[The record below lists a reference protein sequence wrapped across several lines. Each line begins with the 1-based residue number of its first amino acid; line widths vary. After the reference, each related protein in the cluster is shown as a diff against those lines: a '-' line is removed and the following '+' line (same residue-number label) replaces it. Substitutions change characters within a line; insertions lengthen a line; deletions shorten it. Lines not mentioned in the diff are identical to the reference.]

1 MLPNTKKQ
9 MESSS
14 AKAWPNNNRFNL
26 LFTTKVNYGLS
37 LYAKQHITLM
47 LLKHHTNEDDIYKDI
62 KERNKLKKES
72 PAQDEAAPF
81 TDEAIREN
89 NRQLLGHFLSK
100 GCSKLEKTIRRKINH
115 NDDADDIIQ
124 QTYMEA
130 WRCKDRFEGNSKPET
145 WMCGIACN
153 IIKKYIKERRK
164 HITENIDDINE
175 ILYNAD
181 PCLELYNPSDIV
193 EQTQEFEKI
202 RKQLEKMPNNLKEII
217 ETRLD
222 NDDNYYETAEK
233 LNIAVGTVRSR
244 LSRAREKLRE
254 LQRINPI

>member
-1 MLPNTKKQ
+1 MLLQDLTKNKNKTHSILWLGNYQ
-9 MESSS
+9 FNSICPS
-14 AKAWPNNNRFNL
+14 NNNCSIYRTISL
-26 LFTTKVNYGLS
+26 LYTPNVIIYRSHKNKTKTQDRGENAPQVPTDAHLEIENIQR
-37 LYAKQHITLM
+37 KNR
-47 LLKHHTNEDDIYKDI
+47 LLLDK
-62 KERNKLKKES
+62 
-72 PAQDEAAPF
+72 
-81 TDEAIREN
+81 
-89 NRQLLGHFLSK
+89 FLSC
-100 GCSKLEKTIRRKINH
+100 GCSKLENTIRRKINH
-115 NDDADDIIQ
+115 NDDAEDIIQ

-175 ILYNAD
+175 ILYNSD
-181 PCLELYNPSDIV
+181 PCLEFYNPSDIV

-202 RKQLEKMPNNLKEII
+202 RKQLEKMPKNMKEII

-222 NDDNYYETAEK
+222 SDDNYYETAEK

-244 LSRAREKLRE
+244 LSRAREKLRD
-254 LQRINPI
+254 LQRINPV

>member
-1 MLPNTKKQ
+1 MLPKTKKQ
-9 MESSS
+9 IESSS
-14 AKAWPNNNRFNL
+14 AKVWLNNYQFNL
-26 LFTTKVNYGLS
+26 FFNTKVNHRFS
-37 LYAKQHITLM
+37 PYAKQRITLM
-47 LLKHHTNEDDIYKDI
+47 LLTRHTNGYDIYQDVAEKNDLE
-62 KERNKLKKES
+62 KE
-72 PAQDEAAPF
+72 AQTQDKATSFDDE
-81 TDEAIREN
+81 EIRKN
-89 NRQLLGHFLSK
+89 NRQQLEQFLSK
-100 GCSKLEKTIRRKINH
+100 GCSKLEKTIRRKVNH
-115 NDDADDIIQ
+115 NDDAEDIIQ

-130 WRCKDRFEGNSKPET
+130 WRCKNRFEGNSKPET

-181 PCLELYNPSDIV
+181 PCLELNNPSDIV

-202 RKQLEKMPNNLKEII
+202 RKQLEKMPKNMKEII

-254 LQRINPI
+254 LQRINPV